1 MTMPAT
7 EQSQSGTQTRN
18 RPPEGERKA
27 SGPAGTMLKAKT
39 THSRGRQS
47 TIAVLGA
54 EKMRT
59 DTGELLELP
68 RSIELMAEA
77 SELHGIGAF
86 WVHADALE
94 TLGLPRGIRVSG
106 PGQVVSHPF
115 FARVSTLTSSRA
127 GLAAWSYWY
136 TPGGA
141 GFDLHIPAYGDS
153 PFSGV
158 STPGGLGRAVTA
170 WTQASGGVR
179 WAGAGSITSDLYL
192 RSRLRAVLA
201 PTAAPPPVEHYLA
214 QETAYLWHRQPGDG
228 DRGFKYC
235 HGLDLNLAYAAAA
248 SSLELPLGPCEHAPF
263 PFTGF
268 DKRVPGVYL
277 FEPPRWPGPG
287 PAPWVELEDEG
298 STAVW
303 VTGPTA
309 ERMVAQGLEPLEAW
323 LWPQH
328 GRWLRPWY
336 EMLKAAR
343 TELLEGPPAAL
354 AAVKQT
360 CRQGLGRLS
369 SERRTLPRGAEYLE
383 DDPTFQPYWNW
394 AVIAE
399 VRCRIWQRL
408 QRLPVVPVAIDTDAL
423 YFLSSRRSPEDL
435 AERIGLPYGEGLGQ
449 FKAHGTCRATEARAV
464 LETPDTGRAVAAL
477 RELVKGA
484 T

>member
-1 MTMPAT
+1 MSTT
-7 EQSQSGTQTRN
+7 EARTRN

-27 SGPAGTMLKAKT
+27 ESRANDATRSHS
-39 THSRGRQS
+39 THSRARQS

-54 EKMRT
+54 ERMRL

-77 SELHGIGAF
+77 SELHGIGQF

-94 TLGLPRGIRVSG
+94 NLGLPRGIRVSG
-106 PGQVVSHPF
+106 PGEVVSHPF
-115 FARVSTLTSSRA
+115 FARASSLTSSRA

-136 TPGGA
+136 TPGGS
-141 GFDLHIPAYGDS
+141 GFDLHIPAYSGDS

-158 STPGGLGRAVTA
+158 STPGGLGAAVVA
-170 WTQASGGVR
+170 WSRASGGVR
-179 WAGAGSITSDLYL
+179 WAGAGSITSDLFL
-192 RSRLRAVLA
+192 RARLRAVLA

-214 QETAYLWHRQPGDG
+214 QETAYLWHRAPGEHE
-228 DRGFKYC
+228 RGFKYC

-248 SSLELPLGPCEHAPF
+248 SSLELPLGPVEHAPF

-277 FEPPRWPGPG
+277 FEPPRWSSPG
-287 PAPWVELEDEG
+287 PAPWVELEEDG

-309 ERMVAQGLEPLEAW
+309 ERMVGMGLEPLEGW
-323 LWPQH
+323 IWPQH

-336 EMLKAAR
+336 EMLRGAR
-343 TELLEGPPAAL
+343 EELLEGPPAAL

-399 VRCRIWQRL
+399 VRCRLWQRVAQL
-408 QRLPVVPVAIDTDAL
+408 RERALVVPVAIDTDAL
-423 YFLSSRRSPEDL
+423 YFLSSRRTPEAL
-435 AERIGLPYGEGLGQ
+435 ADGVGLPYGEGLGQ
-449 FKAHGTCRATEARAV
+449 FKAHGSCKASAAREV
-464 LETPDTGRAVAAL
+464 LELPDTGRAVAAL
-477 RELVKGA
+477 RELVK
-484 T
+484 